1 MKKLTS
7 IFAVIAFLFIGVQS
21 VQSQSLTEN
30 KNRPEVIAKNQ
41 TELLTEKYN
50 LDGNQSRA
58 VFRALVKKE
67 VDYQKKVTG
76 KDQSSATVRSEK
88 EKIDNSLRT
97 EMKKILTD
105 EQFKQW
111 EAEN

>member
-7 IFAVIAFLFIGVQS
+7 LFAVIAFLFIGFQTVNA
-21 VQSQSLTEN
+21 QSLTEN
-30 KNRPEVIAKNQ
+30 KDRPEVIAKNQ
-41 TELLTEKYN
+41 TEVLTEKYN
-50 LDGNQSRA
+50 LNGNQSRA

-67 VDYQKKVTG
+67 VDYQKSVTG
-76 KDQSSATVRSEK
+76 KDQSSAAVRSEK

-105 EQFKQW
+105 EQFAQW
-111 EAEN
+111 EEDN